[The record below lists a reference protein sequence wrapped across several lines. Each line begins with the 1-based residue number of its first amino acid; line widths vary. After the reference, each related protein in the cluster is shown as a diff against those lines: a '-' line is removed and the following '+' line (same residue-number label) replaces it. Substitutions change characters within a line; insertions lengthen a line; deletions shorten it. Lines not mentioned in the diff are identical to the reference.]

1 MKRPSLALILLLVA
15 SHTAFAEDAVSAGP
29 LPKNM
34 NLATA
39 LKLAVEHNPDI
50 SSARE
55 GIRLQ
60 DGVRLEARSSFLPQ
74 VAVNGSYSGRSVDR
88 VEGFGTFS
96 PQDQSWTTDLGVS
109 YSLFSGG
116 VNTANLRAAKSSVS
130 AAENRLRA
138 AIDDVLLAATE
149 RYFDALLAKGRIGV
163 QEQAI
168 KVLDEQLADS
178 KKRFDAGVGQQFDVL
193 QAEVSLANA
202 RPPLVRARSGYKL
215 AVDALRQ
222 IIGLDYPDGVDA
234 ADIHLNEEW
243 PALSQRE
250 TMTSAISKA
259 RATRPELA
267 ALADEIAAGQQRIVA
282 AKGSALPKVSLD
294 ASYGAQSYQFRSD
307 LTDGLTGWTAGLK
320 VSIPIFTGGYT
331 KARVQQA
338 QAQLRQSELA
348 ADKRRLS
355 IEGEV
360 RQAWYGWEEAREILD
375 SSQLVVKQAEEAL
388 RLAKASFQAGSK
400 TQLEV
405 LQSQLELTRSSLEE
419 VEARHAYHTA
429 LARLKRAVGGASVA
443 AAGGK

>member
-1 MKRPSLALILLLVA
+1 MKTPALPLIALLIVSQA
-15 SHTAFAEDAVSAGP
+15 SFADDTVTAGT
-29 LPKNM
+29 LPKQL

-39 LKLAVEHNPDI
+39 LKLAVDHNPDI
-50 SSARE
+50 ASARE
-55 GIRLQ
+55 GIRMQ
-60 DGVRLEARSSFLPQ
+60 DGVRLEARSAFMPK
-74 VAVNGSYSGRSVDR
+74 VAVSAGYSGRSVDR
-88 VEGFGTFS
+88 VEGFGSFS

-116 VNTANLRAAKSSVS
+116 VNTANLRAAKASVS

-149 RYFDALLAKGRIGV
+149 RYFDGLLAKGRIGV

-178 KKRFDAGVGQQFDVL
+178 NNRFKAGVGQQFDVL

-202 RPPLVRARSGYKL
+202 RPPLVRARSSYKL

-222 IIGLDYPDGVDA
+222 IIGLDYPEGIDAVD
-234 ADIHLNEEW
+234 IQLSPEW
-243 PALSQRE
+243 PEISQRG
-250 TMTSAISKA
+250 TMTAAILKA
-259 RATRPELA
+259 RANRPELA
-267 ALADEIAAGQQRIVA
+267 ALADEIEAGQQRIVA
-282 AKGSALPKVSLD
+282 ARGNALPKVSIES
-294 ASYGAQSYQFRSD
+294 SYGAQSYQFRDD

-338 QAQLRQSELA
+338 QAQLRQSEIA

-360 RQAWYGWEEAREILD
+360 RQAWYGWDEAREILE

-388 RLAKASFQAGSK
+388 RLAKVSFQAGSK

-429 LARLKRAVGGASVA
+429 LARLKRAVGGTSA
-443 AAGGK
+443 ATGSGK

>member
-1 MKRPSLALILLLVA
+1 MKTPTLTLIALLTVSQA
-15 SHTAFAEDAVSAGP
+15 AFADDASSAGS
-29 LPKNM
+29 LPKNL

-50 SSARE
+50 ASARE

-60 DGVRLEARSSFLPQ
+60 DGVRLEARSAFLPQ
-74 VAVNGSYSGRSVDR
+74 VAVSAGYNGRSVDR

-116 VNTANLRAAKSSVS
+116 VNTANLRAAKSSMS

-178 KKRFDAGVGQQFDVL
+178 NNRFKAGVGQQFDVL

-202 RPPLVRARSGYKL
+202 RPPLVRARSSYKL

-222 IIGLDYPDGVDA
+222 IIGLDYPEGIDA
-234 ADIHLNEEW
+234 ADIQLSPEW
-243 PALSQRE
+243 PEISQRG
-250 TMTSAISKA
+250 TMTAAIIKA
-259 RATRPELA
+259 RANRPELA
-267 ALADEIAAGQQRIVA
+267 ALADEIEAGQQRIVA
-282 AKGSALPKVSLD
+282 ARGSSLPKVSIES
-294 ASYGAQSYQFRSD
+294 SYGAQSYQFRND

-338 QAQLRQSELA
+338 QAQLRQSEIA
-348 ADKRRLS
+348 AEKRRLS
-355 IEGEV
+355 VEGEV
-360 RQAWYGWEEAREILD
+360 RQAWYGWEEAREILE

-388 RLAKASFQAGSK
+388 RLAKVSFQAGSK

-429 LARLKRAVGGASVA
+429 LARLKRAVGGTSA
-443 AAGGK
+443 ATGSGK